1 VEKVL
6 PKAVSHDEALR
17 AARAQA
23 AMRDW
28 EAIVGEGLAKR
39 SRPDRYGKGTVWV
52 AVTGSAWAQ
61 EMRMRKETI
70 LARLRERAGD
80 PTLFVDVRFG
90 VRPLPLP
97 EASDERVEPEP
108 SPAVERARES
118 ESVSEPPEA
127 ELSIREIARRRLAR
141 WRNDPPAAS

>member
-97 EASDERVEPEP
+97 EAPGEEVAPEP
-108 SPAVERARES
+108 PPAVEAAAES
-118 ESVSEPPEA
+118 PASEG

-141 WRNDPPAAS
+141 WRNEGDGER